1 MKKLLT
7 FLLLSFLLMSGGNPH
22 TQPVNDLWFTYQIQP
37 TNYWPIPNSAPIYT
51 NEWYEEIQ
59 LPYLDPSVGTL
70 RGIEFYI
77 VQNTEFQVRF
87 ENLDTNITGWPTTWD
102 RINHRVKFYINEG
115 PFLGRLLGVNSFSE
129 GGYAY
134 TVWCPFDGSIDG
146 AGCSGWSS
154 PKTLNSHH
162 SRDSF
167 TLAPALDWINGS
179 RKPGFTVR
187 VAGHTRFLFQSPE
200 GFWAM
205 QLLDRTSVSLK
216 VRYLLE

>member
-1 MKKLLT
+1 MKRFLA
-7 FLLLSFLLMSGGNPH
+7 FLLLPFLLTSGGNP
-22 TQPVNDLWFTYQIQP
+22 TIPQINDVWFTYHIAP
-37 TNYWPIPNSAPIYT
+37 THYWPVPNSAPYYT
-51 NEWYEEIQ
+51 NEWYEEIT
-59 LPYLDPSVGTL
+59 LPYYYYPNGTI

-77 VQNTEFQVRF
+77 VHNTIHQIRF
-87 ENLDTNITGWPTTWD
+87 ENVGNGLSGWPTTWD